1 MTRKEREKLWSP
13 LRETG
18 RANWNEEQ
26 VKINEEINCMD
37 MIDSIICYNSRDLDY
52 ILNDHYMESFINR
65 LGIERVKELIQGQID
80 EKPYIIKNVYTD
92 CEGLTYNTLIFKD
105 EEGYIYE

>member
-1 MTRKEREKLWSP
+1 
-13 LRETG
+13 
-18 RANWNEEQ
+18 
-26 VKINEEINCMD
+26 
-37 MIDSIICYNSRDLDY
+37 
-52 ILNDHYMESFINR
+52 MESFINR